1 MTDQTSKA
9 IGLRVPAPLWAKI
22 QEYGLANHPKG
33 ESFDVTQ
40 TLVTLLANAL
50 DLPLDSIVKQSS
62 RLSDERIAAIV
73 RQEFDRLAVELRAE
87 LKASI
92 ATTPV
97 KTTTKKPAA
106 KS

>member
-9 IGLRVPAPLWAKI
+9 IGLRVPAPLWTKI
-22 QEYGLANHPKG
+22 QEYGLTNHPKG

-62 RLSDERIAAIV
+62 SLSDERITAIV

-87 LKASI
+87 IEAMKNSDQDKPPRKARM
-92 ATTPV
+92 P
-97 KTTTKKPAA
+97 K
-106 KS
+106 

>member
-1 MTDQTSKA
+1 MTEQNSKA
-9 IGLRVPAPLWAKI
+9 IGLRVPAPLWEKI
-22 QEYGLANHPKG
+22 QEYGLAHHPKG

-50 DLPLDSIVKQSS
+50 DLPLDSIVKQPSG
-62 RLSDERIAAIV
+62 LSDERIAAIV

-87 LKASI
+87 LKGSI
-92 ATTPV
+92 ATTPE
-97 KTTTKKPAA
+97 TITKKPAA